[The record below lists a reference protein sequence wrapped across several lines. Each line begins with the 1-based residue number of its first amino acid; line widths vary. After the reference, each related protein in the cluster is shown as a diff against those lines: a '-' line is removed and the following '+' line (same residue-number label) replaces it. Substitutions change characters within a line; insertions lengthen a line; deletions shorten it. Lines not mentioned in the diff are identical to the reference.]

1 MSDMANATKDR
12 TRQTVRDLLISMA
25 VVGLFVAFLYLIVWR
40 PTPDPVRV
48 VDVAGPASVAASA
61 QAFEVVVPVGLPD
74 GWRATSAR
82 FTPGDDPQT
91 GTWFNGYVDPDGQF
105 VAVVQQDYD
114 IDDFIADQTDD
125 GTAEGSVVINGRSW
139 TQYVSASSGERSLVN
154 QSGEVTTVVTG
165 TVSYEALAEFAGR
178 LRPV

>member
-1 MSDMANATKDR
+1 MSGMANATKDR

-40 PTPDPVRV
+40 PTPDPVKV

-61 QAFEVVVPVGLPD
+61 QAFPVVVPVGLPD

-114 IDDFIADQTDD
+114 LDDFIAEQTD
-125 GTAEGSVVINGRSW
+125 EGSEEGTTVVNGRTW
-139 TQYVSASSGERSLVN
+139 TQYLSADTSERSLVN
-154 QSGEVTTVVTG
+154 QTGEVVTVVTG
-165 TVSYEALAEFAGR
+165 TVDYEALAAFAAR